1 MNVIWMKNIFST
13 ACSRR
18 LCRPTPGKTNINSIP
33 PLEHTNVF
41 KDIDY
46 CFELTKSENKSTI

>member
-41 KDIDY
+41 KDIDS
-46 CFELTKSENKSTI
+46 CFELTKSEI